1 LHLFLK
7 KQNSGSIVSIAS
19 TLGFIAIPNA
29 SPYSASKAAVIQ
41 LTQNLAL
48 ALGSFNIRVNSPSIH
63 KQIGTMG
70 LTEEQL
76 KNICISTFCIKRLVQ
91 AQEIANLV
99 VFLAS
104 DLCQFMTGAN
114 LVIDGGSSII

>member
-1 LHLFLK
+1 
-7 KQNSGSIVSIAS
+7 
-19 TLGFIAIPNA
+19 
-29 SPYSASKAAVIQ
+29 
-41 LTQNLAL
+41 
-48 ALGSFNIRVNSPSIH
+48 
-63 KQIGTMG
+63 MG

-76 KNICISTFCIKRLVQ
+76 KNICISTSCIKRLVQ

-104 DLCQFMTGAN
+104 DLCQFMAGAN